1 VYVGR
6 NTRDQW
12 VYWPEHTGQKRQ
24 RPGETACGARES
36 ARPAWNAPTR
46 GPFALVCAATHRP
59 RQRHRRVEARG
70 GLCPHQAHPDPKQ
83 HRACWGQHRVMPL
96 AASPCR
102 ARGPAECQQPCC
114 RARGQPCASTNN
126 AAHAARGGGGG
137 ARPGTKKSRL
147 KRCKIIR
154 ALRIVSGF
162 CCHAQ
167 QSPCAA
173 IPPLPVAAAVPKVS
187 AKPEP
192 SLVRVKPVSG
202 ARTNPAALRGAVGGA
217 A

>member
-1 VYVGR
+1 MYVGR

-126 AAHAARGGGGG
+126 AAHAARGGGGC
-137 ARPGTKKSRL
+137 ATWDKEEQVEEVQNHPRAADRQRL
-147 KRCKIIR
+147 LLPRAAV
-154 ALRIVSGF
+154 ALRR
-162 CCHAQ
+162 HM
-167 QSPCAA
+167 
-173 IPPLPVAAAVPKVS
+173 LPVAAAVPKVS